1 VRIPGLE
8 RDRSINSSWERAPT
22 MLVSVCDR
30 VCVWMSPLEWII
42 ANTGRGVKYPRTL
55 LSLSLD
61 IYTSASRPPVGSNY
75 SNSGARAIGLP
86 GRRRERARV
95 RRARKNNERAN
106 TNTVGQTPFGMN
118 VPPICYIGPEIN
130 MRSEMVRA
138 RREIWALLPR
148 RLGKCYSVSGLILIT
163 FHILTLL
170 FTSVCKNKSCPS

>member
-1 VRIPGLE
+1 MKGAHSRSGAWPEHKFILRASANNVGLGMWSCLCV
-8 RDRSINSSWERAPT
+8 DVSSRVNNCKHGARRQ
-22 MLVSVCDR
+22 VSAH
-30 VCVWMSPLEWII
+30 L
-42 ANTGRGVKYPRTL
+42 A
-55 LSLSLD
+55 LSLD

-148 RLGKCYSVSGLILIT
+148 RLGKCYSVCGLIW
-163 FHILTLL
+163 
-170 FTSVCKNKSCPS
+170 